1 MPGSDRLTD
10 DSGFGLAEALFALA
24 LLGILGSSVAALWP
38 RLVDHS
44 STGRAR
50 ALAHILVADRV
61 EQCLEL
67 GYTGLSAGV
76 VVDDPLG
83 DGSHSRTTTVAQ
95 AAPGLWQLDVVVESA
110 TARDSLR
117 SFLADR

>member
-10 DSGFGLAEALFALA
+10 DRGFGLAEALFALA

-67 GYTGLSAGV
+67 GYAGLATGV

-83 DGSHSRTTTVAQ
+83 DGSHTRTTTVSEPS
-95 AAPGLWQLDVVVESA
+95 PGLLQLDVLVVSA
-110 TARDSLR
+110 TARDSIR